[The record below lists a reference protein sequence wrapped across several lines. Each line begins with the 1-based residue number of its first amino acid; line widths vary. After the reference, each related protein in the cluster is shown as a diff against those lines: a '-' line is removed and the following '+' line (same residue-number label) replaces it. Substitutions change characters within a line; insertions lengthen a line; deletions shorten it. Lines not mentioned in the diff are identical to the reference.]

1 MLASFMSVMQPH
13 RVLFIPELLGIILS
27 FVDEDDHVNNACVC
41 KQWSEIA
48 LDIIWK
54 EVDGLSRLLTLLRPY
69 KITGRYN
76 FFDGLPDSRDWT
88 RFQRYAN
95 RVRILRF
102 QQDTDIDYSGL
113 LDDMARTRTTLD
125 MLPNLH
131 TLEWIYEDVDCME
144 RATLFMHQRLR
155 HLVISAPPLRHK
167 DKVSFFLDVCVR
179 APHLHSLD
187 LRVPYR
193 VQHIETAILELLRG
207 LPDLKTIIFPEFFLT
222 SSIVS
227 ELSRMKHI
235 NIVQFEYG
243 HEQGFGEEKDV
254 DVFAPV
260 FEEGAFPALG
270 DLAVTARIE
279 HVMRFMNADFAP
291 INLTSLYINTYVEH
305 EPEELHTLLVMLSER
320 CRGLSQLYILLAHY
334 VAGESELVPA
344 KQITFNTLAPLLSF
358 PNLGTFQVMHKY
370 PVNITLE
377 EIEEL
382 ACRWPSLESLTLNEE
397 PLIMHDFTLDL
408 RALIPFALHCPKLRR
423 LGLFIDADPSK
434 IPPMLELKPF
444 AALCFLSVGTS
455 RAQDPEAVAAFLS
468 HLCPPKCKLEVG
480 VTWTS
485 FGVRSC
491 RLLDDYLRVEI
502 TKRFHPWK
510 SARDI
515 LPILIQ
521 LRREEREK
529 SRALQEEVEDLRT
542 RTRLLMDKTDIKAN
556 DSCIVA

>member
-1 MLASFMSVMQPH
+1 MHPH
-13 RVLFIPELLGIILS
+13 RVLFIPELLGIILG
-27 FVDEDDHVNNACVC
+27 FVGEDDYVSNARVC
-41 KQWSEIA
+41 KQWSEVT
-48 LDIIWK
+48 LDIIWR
-54 EVDGLSRLLTLLRPY
+54 EVDDLSRLLTLLRPY
-69 KITGRYN
+69 KIKGRHN
-76 FFDGLPDSRDWT
+76 FFDGLPDSRDWA
-88 RFQRYAN
+88 RFQKYAN

-102 QQDTDIDYSGL
+102 QQDSDVDYSGL

-131 TLEWIYEDVDCME
+131 TLEWVYEDVDCME

-155 HLVISAPPLRHK
+155 HLIISAPPLRHK
-167 DKVSFFLDVCVR
+167 DRVSFFLDVCVR

-193 VQHIETAILELLRG
+193 AQHIETAILELLRG
-207 LPDLKTIIFPEFFLT
+207 LPDLKKVIFPEFFLT

-254 DVFAPV
+254 DTFAPV
-260 FEEGAFPALG
+260 LEQGAFPALW

-291 INLTSLYINTYVEH
+291 VNLTSLYINTYVEH
-305 EPEELHTLLVMLSER
+305 EPEELHTLFVSLSER
-320 CRGLSQLYILLAHY
+320 CRRLSQLYVLLAHHIT
-334 VAGESELVPA
+334 GQLELVPA
-344 KQITFNTLAPLLSF
+344 NQITFNTLTPLLSF
-358 PNLGTFQVMHKY
+358 PNLVTFQVTHKY

-377 EIEEL
+377 GIEEL
-382 ACRWPSLESLTLNEE
+382 ACRWPSLESLSLNEE
-397 PLIMHDFTLDL
+397 PLVMHEFTLDL
-408 RALIPFALHCPKLRR
+408 RALVPFARHCPKLRR
-423 LGLFIDADPSK
+423 LGLFIDAKPAT
-434 IPPMLELKPF
+434 IPLTLELKPF
-444 AALCFLSVGTS
+444 AALRFLSVGTS
-455 RAQDPEAVAAFLS
+455 RARDPEAVAAFMS
-468 HLCPPKCKLEVG
+468 HLCPRKCKLEIG

-491 RLLDDYLRVEI
+491 RVLDDDVRIEI
-502 TKRFHPWK
+502 SKRFHSWK
-510 SARDI
+510 SVKDI
-515 LPILIQ
+515 LPVLIQ

-542 RTRLLMDKTDIKAN
+542 RTRLLMDKVDIKAN
-556 DSCIVA
+556 DSCIIA

>member
-1 MLASFMSVMQPH
+1 MSVMQPH

-69 KITGRYN
+69 TITGRYN

-102 QQDTDIDYSGL
+102 QQDRDIDYSGL

-131 TLEWIYEDVDCME
+131 TLEWIYEDVECME

-155 HLVISAPPLRHK
+155 RLVISAPPVRHK

-207 LPDLKTIIFPEFFLT
+207 LPDLKTIILPEFFLT

-243 HEQGFGEEKDV
+243 REQGFGEEKDV
-254 DVFAPV
+254 DIFAPV
-260 FEEGAFPALG
+260 LEEGAFPALW

-320 CRGLSQLYILLAHY
+320 CRGLSELYILLAHY

-358 PNLGTFQVMHKY
+358 PNLSTFQVMHKY

-423 LGLFIDADPSK
+423 LGLFIDANPSN
-434 IPPMLELKPF
+434 ISPTLELKPF

-556 DSCIVA
+556 DSCIVT

>member
-1 MLASFMSVMQPH
+1 MSLMSVMQPH
-13 RVLFIPELLGIILS
+13 RVLFIPELLGIIFG

-48 LDIIWK
+48 LDIIWW
-54 EVDGLSRLLTLLRPY
+54 EVDDLSRLLALLRPY
-69 KITGRYN
+69 KIKGRYN
-76 FFDGLPDSRDWT
+76 LFDGLPDSRDWA
-88 RFQRYAN
+88 RFQKYAN

-102 QQDTDIDYSGL
+102 QQDSDVHYTGL

-144 RATLFMHQRLR
+144 RATLFMHPRLR
-155 HLVISAPPLRHK
+155 HLIISAPPLSYK
-167 DKVSFFLDVCVR
+167 EKVSFVLDVCVR

-193 VQHIETAILELLRG
+193 VQYIETAILELLQG
-207 LPDLKTIIFPEFFLT
+207 LPDLKKVIFPEFFLT

-254 DVFAPV
+254 DTFAPV
-260 FEEGAFPALG
+260 LEQGAFPALW

-305 EPEELHTLLVMLSER
+305 KPEELHTLLVMLSER
-320 CRGLSQLYILLAHY
+320 CCCLSQLYVLLAHHIT
-334 VAGESELVPA
+334 GELELVPA
-344 KQITFNTLAPLLSF
+344 NQITFNALTPLLSF
-358 PNLGTFQVMHKY
+358 PNLVTFQLMHKY

-377 EIEEL
+377 EIGEL

-397 PLIMHDFTLDL
+397 PLVMHEFTLDL
-408 RALIPFALHCPKLRR
+408 RALVPFARHCPKLRR
-423 LGLFIDADPSK
+423 LGLFIDANPIK
-434 IPPMLELKPF
+434 IPPTLELKPF
-444 AALCFLSVGTS
+444 TALCFLSVGTS
-455 RAQDPEAVAAFLS
+455 RARDPEAVAAFLS
-468 HLCPPKCKLEVG
+468 YLCPPNCKLEVG

-485 FGVRSC
+485 FGIRSC
-491 RLLDDYLRVEI
+491 RLLDDDVRMEVSS
-502 TKRFHPWK
+502 RFDAWK
-510 SARDI
+510 SVRNI
-515 LPILIQ
+515 LPVLIQ
-521 LRREEREK
+521 LRSEEREK
-529 SRALQEEVEDLRT
+529 SRALQEEVEDLRM
-542 RTRLLMDKTDIKAN
+542 RTRLLMDKVDIKAS
-556 DSCIVA
+556 DSCVIV